1 MGAVKQRV
9 ALRWRQFTSS
19 ELSSA
24 CLLVV
29 ATLIALA
36 WANFGGTSYDDFWGT
51 TFAVHFGD
59 VKLDLDLQ
67 HWVNDFLMAGFFL
80 LVSLEVK
87 HDLVVGDL
95 RDPKKATLPLIG
107 AVAGLLIPAALFV
120 LINPGSE
127 TTHAWGVVISTDT
140 AFVVAL
146 LALFGSKIPG
156 PLRAFLL
163 TLAVADDVGAL
174 AVIAVVYTEN
184 LALTPL
190 LVALALGA
198 VLFFMQRAQV
208 WRISFY
214 MIIGIVIWLAVYA
227 SGVHATVAGVIV
239 GLLVPIYQPHR
250 QTVKEAESLT
260 QTFRRTPTVA
270 TGRAAVVGI
279 ARSISMNARMQKML
293 HLYVVLLIV
302 PIFALAN
309 AGVPINGEVLSQ
321 AIVSPLFWGILGGLV
336 IGKCGGILGATI
348 AITKLRIA
356 EMPPGI
362 RYRHIAGGAMLTG
375 IGFTISLFI
384 VDLAISD
391 PLQQSIARIG
401 VLVASFLAAM
411 FGLGAFY
418 IVTRY
423 DRARAP
429 ARKKLVRPVDPAEDH
444 ILGPVHA
451 PVQIVNYDKLGGTD
465 DDLTS
470 ELVERLY
477 SRFEEDI
484 SYVFRHNPRENLV
497 AIQAAEALEAVALQ
511 SQRLFWRMHRELV
524 KINAEEDLDAHE
536 IRRAAVTVG
545 AHLTRME
552 ETVRRGETANR
563 VERDVLDAK
572 TMELRS
578 TPHFFINGEN
588 YDGPISYEGLA
599 AAIEAA
605 LDEVAGSEE
614 TVEAMTGHSQ

>member
-24 CLLVV
+24 CLLVL

-309 AGVPINGEVLSQ
+309 AGVPVNGEVLSQ

-336 IGKCGGILGATI
+336 IGKFGGILGATI
-348 AITKLRIA
+348 AITKMRIA

-384 VDLAISD
+384 VDLAIAD

-578 TPHFFINGEN
+578 TPHFFINGED

>member
-24 CLLVV
+24 CLLVL

-214 MIIGIVIWLAVYA
+214 MSIGIVIWLAVYA

-309 AGVPINGEVLSQ
+309 AGVPINGEVLSH

-336 IGKCGGILGATI
+336 IGKFGGILGATI
-348 AITKLRIA
+348 AITKMRIA

-384 VDLAISD
+384 VDLAIAD

>member
-1 MGAVKQRV
+1 M
-9 ALRWRQFTSS
+9 
-19 ELSSA
+19 
-24 CLLVV
+24 
-29 ATLIALA
+29 
-36 WANFGGTSYDDFWGT
+36 
-51 TFAVHFGD
+51 
-59 VKLDLDLQ
+59 
-67 HWVNDFLMAGFFL
+67 
-80 LVSLEVK
+80 
-87 HDLVVGDL
+87 
-95 RDPKKATLPLIG
+95 
-107 AVAGLLIPAALFV
+107 
-120 LINPGSE
+120 
-127 TTHAWGVVISTDT
+127 
-140 AFVVAL
+140 
-146 LALFGSKIPG
+146 
-156 PLRAFLL
+156 
-163 TLAVADDVGAL
+163 
-174 AVIAVVYTEN
+174 
-184 LALTPL
+184 
-190 LVALALGA
+190 
-198 VLFFMQRAQV
+198 
-208 WRISFY
+208 
-214 MIIGIVIWLAVYA
+214 
-227 SGVHATVAGVIV
+227 
-239 GLLVPIYQPHR
+239 
-250 QTVKEAESLT
+250 
-260 QTFRRTPTVA
+260 
-270 TGRAAVVGI
+270 
-279 ARSISMNARMQKML
+279 
-293 HLYVVLLIV
+293 
-302 PIFALAN
+302 
-309 AGVPINGEVLSQ
+309 
-321 AIVSPLFWGILGGLV
+321 
-336 IGKCGGILGATI
+336 IGKFGGILGATI
-348 AITKLRIA
+348 AITKMRIA

>member
-1 MGAVKQRV
+1 
-9 ALRWRQFTSS
+9 
-19 ELSSA
+19 
-24 CLLVV
+24 
-29 ATLIALA
+29 
-36 WANFGGTSYDDFWGT
+36 
-51 TFAVHFGD
+51 
-59 VKLDLDLQ
+59 
-67 HWVNDFLMAGFFL
+67 MAGFFL

-270 TGRAAVVGI
+270 TGRASVVGI

-309 AGVPINGEVLSQ
+309 AGVPINGEVLSH
-321 AIVSPLFWGILGGLV
+321 AIVSPLFWGIL
-336 IGKCGGILGATI
+336 
-348 AITKLRIA
+348 
-356 EMPPGI
+356 
-362 RYRHIAGGAMLTG
+362 
-375 IGFTISLFI
+375 S
-384 VDLAISD
+384 
-391 PLQQSIARIG
+391 
-401 VLVASFLAAM
+401 
-411 FGLGAFY
+411 
-418 IVTRY
+418 
-423 DRARAP
+423 
-429 ARKKLVRPVDPAEDH
+429 
-444 ILGPVHA
+444 
-451 PVQIVNYDKLGGTD
+451 
-465 DDLTS
+465 
-470 ELVERLY
+470 
-477 SRFEEDI
+477 
-484 SYVFRHNPRENLV
+484 
-497 AIQAAEALEAVALQ
+497 
-511 SQRLFWRMHRELV
+511 
-524 KINAEEDLDAHE
+524 
-536 IRRAAVTVG
+536 
-545 AHLTRME
+545 
-552 ETVRRGETANR
+552 
-563 VERDVLDAK
+563 
-572 TMELRS
+572 
-578 TPHFFINGEN
+578 
-588 YDGPISYEGLA
+588 
-599 AAIEAA
+599 
-605 LDEVAGSEE
+605 
-614 TVEAMTGHSQ
+614 

>member
-24 CLLVV
+24 CLLVL

-336 IGKCGGILGATI
+336 IGKFGGILGATI
-348 AITKLRIA
+348 AITKMRIA

-384 VDLAISD
+384 VDLAIAD

-552 ETVRRGETANR
+552 ETVRRGETAHR